1 MSSTGKTGG
10 HFRPCKVGSVEAHN
24 ERRPEYIESVRKA
37 GLNLYFF
44 EEFTPNNSSWV
55 SEDEKYKGKTVEEV
69 FDCMKNVYRE
79 KIGQAPQLKE
89 REVIDKKT
97 GRPKKIAGWSPIRE
111 MCVPIKEDTKIED
124 FEYFR
129 KWLKKHGIEVIR
141 IDLHKDEG
149 YHDEKTGEYKM
160 NLHAHVIASF
170 LDLDTGKTVKEGPD
184 VMSQMQTVLAM
195 SLGMVRGE
203 LKKDTDKEYLTHQ
216 QYRKM
221 QEKLD
226 SMEEQLQEQEKEIR
240 NNASTIASQKQQ
252 MYFLNGQ
259 IKLAEKKLKSFQ
271 TMIKNLESQK
281 QQLEQEISTLNEQ
294 HKTGKISYDELQ
306 RRTIDLNN
314 QINEINSK
322 LINKKN
328 KYNETEQQLQTLCDQ
343 KKDIQNDL
351 ECLKDKYNEAEQQLN
366 ALSGEKKDLQDAI
379 NDLKEKK
386 KLAEKE
392 LPEILDRAQS
402 KTNDSFWEIAMEESK
417 KDYTAFENFSKKLP
431 ANLKNEFN
439 SILENS
445 FFEDIAQ
452 RGEEMAGV
460 AAGLFL
466 GYVDQATSFAH
477 SSGGGG
483 GHPGNWG
490 RKKDEDDEAYLRRCC
505 IMGRMMMRP
514 AGRKKQIKKGL

>member
-10 HFRPCKVGSVEAHN
+10 HFRPCNVGSVEAHN
-24 ERRPEYIESVRKA
+24 ERRPEYLEAVKKA

-44 EEFTPNNSSWV
+44 EHLTPKNSSWV
-55 SEDEKYKGKTVEEV
+55 SDDERYQRKTVKEAFE
-69 FDCMKNVYRE
+69 CMKKVYKE

-89 REVIDKKT
+89 REVVNKKT
-97 GRPKKIAGWSPIRE
+97 GRTKKIAGWSPIRE
-111 MCVPIKEDTKIED
+111 MCVPIKEDTKISD
-124 FEYFR
+124 FDYLR
-129 KWLKKHGIEVIR
+129 KWLKNHGIEVIR

-149 YHDEKTGEYKM
+149 YFDEETGTYKM
-160 NLHAHVIASF
+160 NLHAHVVADF
-170 LDLDTGKTVKEGPD
+170 FNWETATTVKEGKQT
-184 VMSQMQTVLAM
+184 MSEMQTVLAM
-195 SLGMVRGE
+195 SLGMERGE
-203 LKKDTDKEYLTHQ
+203 FKEDTDKEYLNHR

-226 SMEEQLQEQEKEIR
+226 SMEEQLHEQEKEIR
-240 NNASTIASQKQQ
+240 DNASTIASQKQQ

-259 IKLAEKKLKSFQ
+259 VKLAEKKLKSFQ
-271 TMIKNLESQK
+271 TMIKNFEIQK

-322 LINKKN
+322 LIDKKN
-328 KYNETEQQLQTLCDQ
+328 KYNEAEKQLQTLS
-343 KKDIQNDL
+343 N
-351 ECLKDKYNEAEQQLN
+351 
-366 ALSGEKKDLQDAI
+366 EKKDLQDAVD
-379 NDLKEKK
+379 DLKEKK
-386 KLAEKE
+386 MMAEKE
-392 LPEILDRAQS
+392 FPDVFDNAQS
-402 KTNDSFWEIAMEESK
+402 KVNDTLWEIAMEMTK
-417 KDYTAFENFSKKLP
+417 NDYAALEEFSKKLP
-431 ANLKNEFN
+431 ANLRNEFS
-439 SILENS
+439 SIMEKS

-452 RGEEMAGV
+452 RGEELAGV

-483 GHPGNWG
+483 NPGNWG

-505 IMGRMMMRP
+505 SMGRMMMRP
-514 AGRKKQIKKGL
+514 AGRKEQIKRKMG